1 MPYDEKRHIGI
12 NRMFETGESKNCYS
26 DYEELAFGNPN
37 AKWVQTLREAVKD
50 IALAFARERP
60 AEVQQDFCDLVFYSA
75 IHVLSAHRD
84 AGKKLSEQ
92 KIQLVVETVAYSFE
106 IVGTNDY
113 IVRSGIDWTAPAS
126 TPIR

>member
-1 MPYDEKRHIGI
+1 M
-12 NRMFETGESKNCYS
+12 
-26 DYEELAFGNPN
+26 
-37 AKWVQTLREAVKD
+37 QTLREAVKD

-75 IHVLSAHRD
+75 IHVLSSYRD
-84 AGKKLSEQ
+84 AGTKLSKE
-92 KIQLVVETVAYSFE
+92 KIQLVVETVAYSFD